1 MPRRDNFNPQG
12 KLKIQV
18 QIHNLVNDLDTANQ
32 FLNALSQDDIKKI
45 ATELQANTVSLIADN
60 SVVFDPKPYDESAEN
75 SIDTKSQEEKDRQ
88 LHVGENDNIKSYQEY
103 SDMLN
108 SIIKGDDLFLNASR
122 KKLFDVLT
130 FVDNC
135 YGGTNADFDE
145 DMDVSKYY
153 QMNII
158 GNKQGPDI
166 EANQMKNGQASNL
179 EADLMRTHVCY
190 IDYQCKTLSNAL
202 SKYKSLENG
211 YIAPQKIKNNQSD
224 SEQVNVAPN
233 NNILD
238 ESSFI
243 DEAKDNYVTAAR
255 RFTKPQSVMEEL
267 KALDDV
273 YHQMY
278 AISNRLTDSSEFKK
292 MLGNLKE
299 IHEVYNYYKNNTVF
313 LGQQYTGDNLAELI
327 EETAQNTTKYI
338 DKLGADSKYRSS
350 DKGNTKLLGA
360 VQVLSTINPRYTEQ
374 HYSNLKLKMPDGTK
388 AKIAKNSVDEMDI
401 RGKNDKRPVKITFD
415 KLVKTAGKKAA
426 ESERV
431 ADNKA
436 RREYSRMKKRAT
448 QISADTANK
457 SNSKDYSM

>member
-45 ATELQANTVSLIADN
+45 ATELQANTVSLIAGDN
-60 SVVFDPKPYDESAEN
+60 VVFDPKPYDESAEN
-75 SIDTKSQEEKDRQ
+75 SIDNKSQEEKDRQ
-88 LHVGENDNIKSYQEY
+88 LHVGENDSIKSYQEY

-108 SIIKGDDLFLNASR
+108 SIIQGDDLYVNASR

-135 YGGTNADFDE
+135 YGGTNADLDE

-202 SKYKSLENG
+202 SNYKKLENG
-211 YIAPQKIKNNQSD
+211 YVPPEPNKNDISSD
-224 SEQVNVAPN
+224 
-233 NNILD
+233 D
-238 ESSFI
+238 DSSFEMNEI
-243 DEAKDNYVTAAR
+243 EEQRMGNYKSGASKFKDPKN
-255 RFTKPQSVMEEL
+255 VMNEL

-299 IHEVYNYYKNNTVF
+299 IHEVYNYYNSNTEF
-313 LGQQYTGDNLAELI
+313 IGQKYTGENLSELI
-327 EETAQNTTKYI
+327 AETAENTTKYI

-360 VQVLSTINPRYTEQ
+360 VQILSTINPQYTKEK
-374 HYSNLKLKMPDGTK
+374 YSNLKLKMPDGKKTT
-388 AKIAKNSVDEMDI
+388 IISDFDDSFSIENTVEKNSRM
-401 RGKNDKRPVKITFD
+401 ITFD
-415 KLVKTAGKKAA
+415 TLVDEARKKTAK
-426 ESERV
+426 SEKV

-457 SNSKDYSM
+457 SNSRESLL